1 MGIFKS
7 CQAWL
12 RPAWNHDRLKTT
24 LLNELGPAGPRMA
37 KLVVDAAKR
46 NSETGRYDVEKHVCI
61 NRFRDRYRSDPSRP
75 DREKKLVSSIDA
87 SDLMEMTTF
96 HKDVIEP
103 LVRKFVK
110 TRFQFNPG
118 RLTTNGGKIGDER
131 TEDRLV
137 SFRNAF
143 YHYQFACIMATRY
156 QRNDDGTCQDI
167 SLSQE
172 HGENDMLCSIPSLY
186 LNGEER
192 LHLWEIVNWV
202 EGHYGRLI
210 DEALKGRPQKD
221 NEELLSRFKDSPPDF
236 ITNSFL
242 QAVF

>member
-1 MGIFKS
+1 
-7 CQAWL
+7 
-12 RPAWNHDRLKTT
+12 
-24 LLNELGPAGPRMA
+24 MA

-61 NRFRDRYRSDPSRP
+61 NRFRDRSRSDVSRP
-75 DREKKLVSSIDA
+75 DQGKKLASSIDE
-87 SDLMEMTTF
+87 SDLEEMSTF
-96 HKDVIEP
+96 HRDVIKP
-103 LVRKFVK
+103 LVGKFLK
-110 TRFQFNPG
+110 SRFQFNPG
-118 RLTTNGGKIGDER
+118 MSTTDGGKIGDKR

-172 HGENDMLCSIPSLY
+172 HGENDMLCNIPSLY

-192 LHLWEIVNWV
+192 LHLGEIVNWV

-210 DEALKGRPQKD
+210 DKALKGRPQKD
-221 NEELLSRFKDSPPDF
+221 NEGLLDYFAKRGLKYLQRSLRHGLNRKNLEEAKKHCDLSHARAEMPF
-236 ITNSFL
+236 IIGL
-242 QAVF
+242 REGIKPRR

>member
-1 MGIFKS
+1 
-7 CQAWL
+7 
-12 RPAWNHDRLKTT
+12 
-24 LLNELGPAGPRMA
+24 MA
-37 KLVVDAAKR
+37 KLVVDAVKR

-75 DREKKLVSSIDA
+75 DQEKKLASSIDA

-103 LVRKFVK
+103 LVRKFLK

-118 RLTTNGGKIGDER
+118 RLTTDGGKIGDER

-192 LHLWEIVNWV
+192 LHLGEIVNWV

-210 DEALKGRPQKD
+210 DKALKGRPQKD
-221 NEELLSRFKDSPPDF
+221 NEELLSRFKDSPPLF
-236 ITNSFL
+236 ITNSF
-242 QAVF
+242 